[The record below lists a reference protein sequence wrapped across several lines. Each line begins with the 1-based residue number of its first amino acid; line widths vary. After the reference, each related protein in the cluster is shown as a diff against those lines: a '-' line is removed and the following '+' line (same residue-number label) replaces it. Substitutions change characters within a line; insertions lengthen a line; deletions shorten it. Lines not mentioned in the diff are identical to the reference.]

1 MLLPGRLQSQRFT
14 RVGRRGHVPPGPT
27 RRAAGAGW
35 APGPCS
41 PAPWRLFH
49 RIPTAETGRPSGA
62 FQLVSRVA
70 QDHGWQRTQPGSH
83 SPARPQPASALQGG
97 EGRLRLVRLHPCPL
111 WTAGKPS
118 PKSALHLSSLS
129 MNLPLLVGQG
139 VSQGFWRRGAPSH
152 RSWGT
157 SSRRGFLGFST
168 DERPSRLIRTGI
180 YVSFAPALANSV
192 CVGSGWLAS
201 RCDHLHPLRSH
212 KEGDP
217 AEPTVRETGPSC
229 P

>member
-1 MLLPGRLQSQRFT
+1 MAPVPQNSHRRDRPTFRGFSTRHVTERSRAQRGREGSR
-14 RVGRRGHVPPGPT
+14 
-27 RRAAGAGW
+27 
-35 APGPCS
+35 
-41 PAPWRLFH
+41 
-49 RIPTAETGRPSGA
+49 
-62 FQLVSRVA
+62 VSRVA

-157 SSRRGFLGFST
+157 SSRRRFLGFST
-168 DERPSRLIRTGI
+168 DESVSRLIRTGI

-212 KEGDP
+212 REGDP